1 MNASTQYAN
10 HQFYKVPD
18 HHRVITVPRPAVRNK
33 VGINRN
39 SRRSIIR
46 EARRMA
52 GPEFANAGAIE
63 VIYGSNNSV
72 DTVVILDSTITIH
85 QGLV

>member
-1 MNASTQYAN
+1 MNASTQYHN
-10 HQFYKVPD
+10 HQTYRVPD
-18 HHRVITVPRPAVRNK
+18 HHNVITVPRAAKRNK
-33 VGINRN
+33 VGINAN

-52 GPEFANAGAIE
+52 GPEWADAGAIE
-63 VIYGSNNSV
+63 VIYGSKDSV
-72 DTVVILDSTITIH
+72 DTVVILDSTLRIH